1 MIFIKK
7 IELKNFQSHKETS
20 IEFDRGLN
28 VILGNSDSGK
38 TAIIRSLKWALYNEP
53 QGDYFIMQGE
63 KDVSVTIYFNT
74 GAILRRYRSPSK
86 NTYYLKKSDGEE
98 FNFDG
103 FGKNIPK
110 EIIDE
115 ISIQKINLDNSN
127 NSMINI
133 AEQLEGPFLLNEKT
147 SVRAS
152 AIGRLVGVNYIDDA
166 LRETI
171 RDNKNLLNN
180 LKSLEIRKEKLKE
193 NLLEFNF
200 IENEEKKLSEIILL
214 RNQIKEKN
222 LKLDYL
228 KNLKETYDFNS
239 KESEKQRQE
248 VNKFKNLDLSFT
260 KFYNLS
266 IKIKSLQNFN
276 NLNNK
281 FKNNEREIAKNTK
294 LFNKFKNLDYIAT
307 MSDDLEK
314 KVKLFN
320 ITYKL
325 NYNYTINY
333 KALKETNLIL
343 KKLQNIDELISKYNK
358 LKNKI
363 NLYNNL
369 YNTNINFQENKRS
382 LEVGKKYLK
391 KLDGID
397 ESILITNRLN
407 LLLNK
412 FNYLITINN
421 KMKNLDKDIS
431 YAENELKIKDNNL
444 DQKAT
449 EYEEYFLSLGYC
461 PMCFSEINKDKI
473 KHIREHYKE

>member
-171 RDNKNLLNN
+171 RDDKNLLNN

-228 KNLKETYDFNS
+228 KNLKETYDFNT

-248 VNKFKNLDLSFT
+248 VNKFKNLGLSFT

-314 KVKLFN
+314 KINLFN

-369 YNTNINFQENKRS
+369 YNTNISFQENKKS

-412 FNYLITINN
+412 FYYLITINN

-431 YAENELKIKDNNL
+431 YTENELKIKDNNL